1 MAASRRSKPSRSG
14 GLGQFFLGILVG
26 AVATAFWFGFIQD
39 RPTNIGAGIDTL
51 LDAAKKRAAHEQSQ
65 GQPADSLSQSLPEIE
80 YSYHERLLN
89 DSYVPP
95 LPSPSQPPAQDT
107 AAEPQAAT
115 APPPAPPAPA
125 ESYVLQVG
133 SFADYKSADGVKG
146 TLALSGI
153 VAFIQKVTVEGEG
166 DFYRVRV
173 GPFHQF
179 DVMQAMVTELVGLG
193 YKPLRFRVENKG

>member
-1 MAASRRSKPSRSG
+1 MAASRRSKKSRSG

-51 LDAAKKRAAHEQSQ
+51 LDAAKKRAEHEQSQ
-65 GQPADSLSQSLPEIE
+65 EQPAKSLSQPLPEIE

-95 LPSPSQPPAQDT
+95 PPSAPQPAAQDPAEEPQTAAAVPPAMP
-107 AAEPQAAT
+107 AE
-115 APPPAPPAPA
+115 A

-146 TLALSGI
+146 ALALSGI
-153 VAFIQKVTVEGEG
+153 VSFIQKVTVEGEG
-166 DFYRVRV
+166 DFYRVRL
-173 GPFHQF
+173 GPFDQF
-179 DVMQAMVTELVGLG
+179 GVMQAMVTELVGLG
-193 YKPLRFRVENKG
+193 YKPLRFRVESKG